1 MQSTLGSRRSFI
13 AAAGVFIAS
22 TALRAAPNKFEKTK
36 GPRYGMVI
44 DLTRCVGCQSCTM
57 NCAMENN
64 VQAGAFRTIVSE
76 YEASDKDGNRA
87 VIASLP
93 RLCNHCENPACIN
106 VCPTGASHQRSN
118 GIVKVNS
125 TECIGCALCAEAC
138 PYHARYLSMQ
148 TYKVDKCTFC
158 DHRLREGLLPA
169 CVETCVGGS
178 RIIGDLNDENS
189 NIRKFL
195 ASHETMVLD
204 SPKNTHPQVF
214 YYGVS
219 EILAKNDKELAAKK
233 GYKQAISWSE
243 EIAL

>member
-13 AAAGVFIAS
+13 AAAGVFIAA

-93 RLCNHCENPACIN
+93 RLCNHC
-106 VCPTGASHQRSN
+106 
-118 GIVKVNS
+118 
-125 TECIGCALCAEAC
+125 
-138 PYHARYLSMQ
+138 
-148 TYKVDKCTFC
+148 
-158 DHRLREGLLPA
+158 
-169 CVETCVGGS
+169 
-178 RIIGDLNDENS
+178 
-189 NIRKFL
+189 
-195 ASHETMVLD
+195 
-204 SPKNTHPQVF
+204 
-214 YYGVS
+214 
-219 EILAKNDKELAAKK
+219 
-233 GYKQAISWSE
+233 
-243 EIAL
+243 